1 MADGPPATPSPR
13 RATAATAL
21 DRRRRGAVV
30 EAAARAHLLAAGLR
44 EVAENAR
51 YRLGE
56 LDLVM
61 FDEGMFDDDRLD
73 EGGLGEG
80 RRGSGGSGGAGPT
93 LVFVEVRYR
102 RDGRYGGGAASVD
115 FSKRRKLVRA
125 AQLFLLSH
133 REFAHAACRFDV
145 VEADGDPDAPRLHW
159 LRDAFRLDD
168 C

>member
-1 MADGPPATPSPR
+1 MADGPPAAPSPNAAR
-13 RATAATAL
+13 TATAL

-30 EAAARAHLLAAGLR
+30 EAAARAYLLDAGLR
-44 EVAENAR
+44 DVAANAN

-61 FDEGMFDDDRLD
+61 LDDGRLDDGRLD
-73 EGGLGEG
+73 EGRLDG
-80 RRGSGGSGGAGPT
+80 RGRGGAT

-102 RDGRYGGGAASVD
+102 RAARYGGGAASVD
-115 FSKRRKLVRA
+115 LSKRRKLVRA
-125 AQLFLLSH
+125 AQLFLVNH
-133 REFAHAACRFDV
+133 RTFANAACRFDV
-145 VEADGDPDAPRLHW
+145 VEADGDPDAPRLNW